1 MKLDPDTAASLHRAK
16 QALFRA
22 HLNDPT
28 FTGCAVGLR
37 WRNGVQTDE
46 PAVIAMVNK
55 KLTERQVSP
64 RRALPRTLDTEGR
77 AVGVDVVEVARPYAV
92 PRPYAA
98 PRSDA
103 SPDAI
108 GWPILGKQPAPIQ
121 GCDISMVDGAAP
133 GALGCLVR
141 DNEAGDI
148 CVLSSNYVM
157 ANLNQGPASTLIIQP
172 SAVVGGTSGDGIAR
186 LRRWIPLV
194 PNGSGAGYAD
204 AAIARLDN
212 QSSYSRQV
220 VNNLMPPITAGHPA
234 VGMVAAWDDEF
245 RNCFLSRMD
254 RVVAGLD
261 ISLLPA
267 DGSSAA
273 ACVAA
278 PELLMHIEKVGP
290 ATGYT
295 SSVVDAVGAI
305 VKVDYGNGTVYV
317 LQDLIWTQAFHWD
330 GDSGAVACVGGN
342 GREYVPT
349 RNESGCVVLDS
360 IGKYYNLPLTG
371 DNALTSQARDQFLS
385 QSQVG
390 NLIIGVIYNNSHLV
404 AERLGGYKG
413 TGQEQGY
420 AKTYYNKYHDL
431 FAAVLGD
438 PGSGQVVTQENLSDA
453 GFILSGLFG
462 GPGTTRPMLIGDEA
476 AAAEWVYQNVLLPT
490 QGMDYYRVLDYMNDP
505 DVYQS
510 VYNKL
515 ASLTSIELVGPIYG
529 DTPPLWADA
538 SHVDTNTSI
547 ALTSS
552 VGLGNESSL
561 IFTTVPGAGIWSR
574 TCTGGVWSSSATKID
589 TTATVPAIA
598 SVLDADGVVHLFI
611 ASASGVWERTLGS
624 TGTWSASTRVDT
636 NTSVVSLA
644 AALDAGGVTHLF
656 TGVSGSG
663 VWDRTYSGAWAATAT
678 KIDATTT
685 VAGLAAARD
694 GSGTLRLFVTATQSG
709 VSTRAYAAG
718 TWSASSSLD
727 ANTAIAA
734 VAAATTGDGRTH
746 LVTLVPTIGV
756 YDRQLRAG
764 TWDVTPVLVDGATGI
779 AGISASSATDGG
791 LHLQTRVTTSGVWD
805 RRYTPGT

>member
-1 MKLDPDTAASLHRAK
+1 MKLDPDTATSLHRAK

-22 HLNDPT
+22 HRNDPT

-64 RRALPRTLDTEGR
+64 RRALPRTLDTAGR
-77 AVGVDVVEVARPYAV
+77 AVGVDVVEVTRPYAV
-92 PRPYAA
+92 PGSA
-98 PRSDA
+98 A

-108 GWPILGKQPAPIQ
+108 GWPILGKQPVPIQ
-121 GCDISMVDGAAP
+121 GCDISMVNGTAP
-133 GALGCLVR
+133 GALGCLVW
-141 DNEAGDI
+141 DNEAEDV

-157 ANLNQGPASTLIIQP
+157 ANLNQGPASSLIIQP
-172 SAVVGGTSGDGIAR
+172 SAIVGGTSGDGIAR

-194 PNGSGAGYAD
+194 RDGNGAGYAD

-234 VGMVAAWDDEF
+234 VGMVAAWDDQF

-254 RVVAGLD
+254 RVAAGLD

-305 VKVDYGNGTVYV
+305 VKVDYGNGVVYV

-342 GREYVPT
+342 GREFVPVK
-349 RNESGCVVLDS
+349 NESGCIVLDS
-360 IGKYYNLPLTG
+360 VGNYYNLPLSG

-390 NLIIGVIYNNSHLV
+390 NLIIGAIYNNSQVV
-404 AERLGGYKG
+404 AERLGGYQG
-413 TGQEQGY
+413 TGEEQGY

-431 FAAVLGD
+431 FAAVLGA

-453 GFILSGLFG
+453 GFILSGLLG
-462 GPGTTRPMLIGDEA
+462 GPGTTRPILIGDEA
-476 AAAEWVYQNVLLPT
+476 AAATWLYQNVLLPT
-490 QGMDYYRVLDYMNDP
+490 QGMDYYRLLDYMNDP
-505 DVYQS
+505 NVYQR

-515 ASLTSIELVGPIYG
+515 ASLTSIELVGPVYG
-529 DTPPLWADA
+529 DAPPLWADA
-538 SHVDTNTSI
+538 SHVDTNASI

-552 VGLGNESSL
+552 VGLGNGSSL
-561 IFTTVPGAGIWSR
+561 LFTTVPGSGIWSR
-574 TCTGGVWSSSATKID
+574 TYTGGAWSSSATKID
-589 TTATVPAIA
+589 TTATVAAIA
-598 SVLDADGVVHLFI
+598 SVLDAAGVVHLFI
-611 ASASGVWERTLGS
+611 ATGTGVWERTLGGA
-624 TGTWSASTRVDT
+624 GTWSDSTRVDT
-636 NTSVVSLA
+636 NPSVVSLA
-644 AALDAGGVTHLF
+644 AAVDAGGVTHLF
-656 TGVSGSG
+656 TAVSASG
-663 VWDRTYSGAWAATAT
+663 VWERTYHSGAWATTAA
-678 KIDATTT
+678 KVDATTT
-685 VAGLAAARD
+685 LTGVAATND
-694 GSGTLRLFVTATQSG
+694 GSGTLRLFLTVPHTGVT
-709 VSTRAYAAG
+709 TRAYTAG
-718 TWSASSSLD
+718 AWSASSTLD
-727 ANTAIAA
+727 ANTAVTA
-734 VAAATTGDGRTH
+734 VASASAGDGRSH
-746 LVTLVPTIGV
+746 LVTLVPPIGV

-764 TWDVTPVLVDGATGI
+764 TWDATPVLLDAATGI
-779 AGISASSATDGG
+779 AGISVSAAADGG
-791 LHLQTRVTTSGVWD
+791 LHLQTRVASSGVWD